1 MLPKVS
7 INNTFQKGI
16 DQLDISEQIGSC
28 DGCITQQ
35 KSGGIQ
41 MNKLSIIISSIFLA
55 ACAAK
60 PASPGA
66 EKLYVSNQRPPKGCV
81 FVGEVQGS
89 QGNFWTAEFTS
100 DRNILS
106 GARNEMRNQA
116 LSLGANYVMVEI
128 QSNSHNTAR
137 PSLGGT
143 YASVIIGN
151 AFACPGNLLGNI

>member
-1 MLPKVS
+1 
-7 INNTFQKGI
+7 
-16 DQLDISEQIGSC
+16 
-28 DGCITQQ
+28 
-35 KSGGIQ
+35 
-41 MNKLSIIISSIFLA
+41 MNRLIIITSSIFLA

-60 PASPGA
+60 QASPGA
-66 EKLYVSNQRPPKGCV
+66 ETVYVSHQKPPPGCI

-116 LSLGANYVMVEI
+116 LSLGANYVMVET
-128 QSNSHNTAR
+128 QSHSNNTADH
-137 PSLGGT
+137 SLGGT

-151 AFACPGNLLGNI
+151 AFACPGNLLGQS

>member
-1 MLPKVS
+1 
-7 INNTFQKGI
+7 
-16 DQLDISEQIGSC
+16 
-28 DGCITQQ
+28 
-35 KSGGIQ
+35 
-41 MNKLSIIISSIFLA
+41 MNKLIIIASIVFLA
-55 ACAAK
+55 GCAAK
-60 PASPGA
+60 QASSGA
-66 EKLYVSNQRPPKGCV
+66 ERIYVSEEKPPKGCV
-81 FVGEVQGS
+81 YVGEVQGS

>member
-1 MLPKVS
+1 M
-7 INNTFQKGI
+7 N
-16 DQLDISEQIGSC
+16 QL
-28 DGCITQQ
+28 
-35 KSGGIQ
+35 
-41 MNKLSIIISSIFLA
+41 IIRASVVFRA
-55 ACAAK
+55 GCAAK
-60 PASPGA
+60 QASSGA
-66 EKLYVSNQRPPKGCV
+66 ERIYVSEETPPTGCV
-81 FVGEVQGS
+81 YVGEVQGS

-151 AFACPGNLLGNI
+151 AFACPGNLLRNS

>member
-1 MLPKVS
+1 MRTLITIAS
-7 INNTFQKGI
+7 IA
-16 DQLDISEQIGSC
+16 
-28 DGCITQQ
+28 
-35 KSGGIQ
+35 
-41 MNKLSIIISSIFLA
+41 FLA

-60 PASPGA
+60 QASPGA
-66 EKLYVSNQRPPKGCV
+66 EKVFVSEEPPPTDCR

-100 DRNILS
+100 DRNILT

-116 LSLGANYVMVEI
+116 LSLGANYVMVET
-128 QSNSHNTAR
+128 QSHSHNTAR

-151 AFACPGNLLGNI
+151 AYFCPQKFPGNI